1 MRLEVIRSG
10 ETRKVSP
17 QSIADYGTFTSWQR
31 RSPNLS
37 EMQVFERFYAARSL
51 TSQGMDTLV
60 DALLTDPQEGSATRV
75 DVCGVMGDEITA
87 VFCETG
93 DPSPSLVSSLAAI
106 ESSENARAI
115 VLVPSI
121 ADSRS
126 IQKGLPSANSTR
138 MAVKTLGWFDD
149 QYDTTLQQTLRLI
162 DILGNETRM
171 KMLVPLFRKAG
182 AKKDYRAK
190 INPKLVYQNLSVLLE
205 AGLVDEFDK
214 GTYELSEPGKSILAE
229 FITFLDKARKTLDSI
244 GKEGGDKVFE

>member
-1 MRLEVIRSG
+1 
-10 ETRKVSP
+10 
-17 QSIADYGTFTSWQR
+17 
-31 RSPNLS
+31 
-37 EMQVFERFYAARSL
+37 
-51 TSQGMDTLV
+51 MDTLV
-60 DALLTDPQEGSATRV
+60 DALLTGPQEGSATRV
-75 DVCGVMGDEITA
+75 DVCGVMGGEITA

-93 DPSPSLVSSLAAI
+93 DPSPSLVSSLATI

-126 IQKGLPSANSTR
+126 IQKVLPSASDSTR
-138 MAVKTLGWFDD
+138 MTVKTLGWFDD

-171 KMLVPLFRKAG
+171 RMLVPLFRKAG

-205 AGLVDEFDK
+205 AGLVDEFDE